1 MQEFLE
7 KNLDIDKQH
16 IAVLE
21 EEFYKQREL
30 LLQTIDSLKETQR
43 YLVKLAQNQAEVTKR
58 ISEWPYIVVQNRDY
72 E

>member
-7 KNLDIDKQH
+7 KNLDIDKQR